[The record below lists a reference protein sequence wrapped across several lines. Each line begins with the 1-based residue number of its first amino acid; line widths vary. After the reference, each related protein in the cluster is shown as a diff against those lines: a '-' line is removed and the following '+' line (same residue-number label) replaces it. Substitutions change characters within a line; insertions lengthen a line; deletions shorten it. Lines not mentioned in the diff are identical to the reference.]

1 MCLKD
6 AAEIVIQLFGE
17 LSLTRTVQ
25 DEKDIIEEIHVL
37 NHLVTRVEVHKIILD
52 LFSKL
57 IVSSIL
63 ALLRL
68 LSSSSLLFC
77 LLLLFLLD
85 YGKFGAEEV
94 IDDDSVFEHL
104 E

>member
-1 MCLKD
+1 MLK
-6 AAEIVIQLFGE
+6 
-17 LSLTRTVQ
+17 
-25 DEKDIIEEIHVL
+25 
-37 NHLVTRVEVHKIILD
+37 HLVTRVEVHQIILD

-68 LSSSSLLFC
+68 LSSSSLLFR

-85 YGKFGAEEV
+85 YGKFSAEEV
-94 IDDDSVFEHL
+94 IDDDSVFEYL